1 MYVPLGYFQHVLL
14 VVTDIHLQLLQKKDT
29 NGCRII
35 VHTPCE
41 CEKRGGIQMFCY
53 S

>member
-1 MYVPLGYFQHVLL
+1 MYVPLRYFQHVVL
-14 VVTDIHLQLLQKKDT
+14 VVTDVHLQLLQKRDAH
-29 NGCRII
+29 GCRIV

-41 CEKRGGIQMFCY
+41 REKRGGTEMFCY